1 MRLSAIY
8 ALISLALLI
17 AVSTGCERG
26 PYPSPA
32 EVHSAQSI
40 PVWTPDGESI
50 VFYYVDLHLPFIR
63 GGKPPRLFVVGHGGS
78 DLYTLSDLLP
88 EDEPYDYDF
97 FPSISPDGSRL
108 AFATYRGTGYRV
120 SPEIATSG
128 LDGSDYRRLTD
139 NGWVKDTSPAWSPDG
154 TRIAFVSY
162 RMPAGWDEDLK
173 YDDGP
178 DIYTMAPDG
187 SDVRMV
193 NPPSISVTPDPPAW
207 SPNGRSIAFLAEEE
221 VVDEE
226 ERERL
231 GHSITVLYITSAD
244 SSDVKRIS
252 RATTPPAWSPDG
264 SLIAFGISDGGYY
277 GQYARR
283 HTVSHDGSGLRELP
297 DFYDLIGQTL
307 SWMPGGSEI
316 TFAGIRNSLSED
328 GSYTAISGYGIHA
341 VKEDGSGFRTIAE
354 LPLGSND
361 VVVWSPDGSR
371 IALMKPD
378 AKSIDAS
385 GILLY
390 TLAADGSDRRDL
402 VRAGLGA
409 IVAEHSDWPDV
420 VDDIAG
426 CSKGFV
432 VSDPDENPGL
442 VKDCQTLLSIRNVL
456 AGNGVVLGWSADIPI
471 ANWFGIEVRGNPRRV
486 RTLIMNASI
495 MNEKVRGLVPAE
507 LWNLTELEVLDIRN
521 SFYLTGPIP
530 PELGKLENLK
540 WLILRGN
547 NLTGEIPPELGELE
561 SLEYLDLAG
570 NELTGSIPSTL
581 AGLENLAELV
591 VGGNDLTGCIPAELI
606 ANPSLDIGHIEL
618 EPCQ

>member
-1 MRLSAIY
+1 MRLTAVGAFVVF
-8 ALISLALLI
+8 ALFTPIMAY
-17 AVSTGCERG
+17 CEG
-26 PYPSPA
+26 PDFGLSFPA
-32 EVHSAQSI
+32 REVAKSGAM
-40 PVWTPDGESI
+40 WTPDGESI
-50 VFYYVDLHLPFIR
+50 VFYHD
-63 GGKPPRLFVVGHGGS
+63 PRFRSDTPIGLYLVEHDGS
-78 DLYTLSDLLP
+78 DLYSLSDLLP
-88 EDEPYDYDF
+88 EHKRYHFDF
-97 FPSISPDGSRL
+97 YPNVSPDGSRV
-108 AFATYRGTGYRV
+108 AFATYRGT
-120 SPEIATSG
+120 SFPPTLEIATTA
-128 LDGSDYRRLTD
+128 LDGSDYSRLTD
-139 NGWVKDTSPAWSPDG
+139 NHRVNDTSPVWSPDG

-162 RMPAGWDEDLK
+162 RTPAGWDEDLK
-173 YDDGP
+173 YEDGP

-221 VVDEE
+221 VMDEE

-244 SSDVKRIS
+244 GSDVKRIS
-252 RATTPPAWSPDG
+252 RATTPPDWSPDG
-264 SLIAFGISDGGYY
+264 SLIAFGISDGRSN
-277 GQYARR
+277 GQYARLNQNTR
-283 HTVSHDGSGLRELP
+283 LHTVSHDGTRLRELP
-297 DFYDLIGQTL
+297 DFYGLLGETL
-307 SWMPGGSEI
+307 SWVPGGSEI
-316 TFAGIRNSLSED
+316 TFVGTRNSLTED

-341 VKEDGSGFRTIAE
+341 VKEDGSDFRTIAE
-354 LPLGSND
+354 LPLWSNN

-378 AKSIDAS
+378 AEGIDNS

-402 VRAGLGA
+402 VRVGLGA

-456 AGNGVVLGWSADIPI
+456 AGNGVVLGWNDDIPI
-471 ANWFGIEVRGNPRRV
+471 TDWVGIEVKGDRPRV
-486 RTLIMNASI
+486 TTLRI
-495 MNEKVRGLVPAE
+495 NEGVRGVIPAE
-507 LWNLTELEVLDIRN
+507 LWNLTELEVLAINN

-530 PELGKLENLK
+530 PELGKLKNLK
-540 WLILRGN
+540 RLILIGN

-561 SLEYLDLAG
+561 SLEYLHLSD

-581 AGLENLAELV
+581 AGLENLEELV

-606 ANPSLDIGHIEL
+606 ANPSLDIGHLEL

>member
-1 MRLSAIY
+1 M
-8 ALISLALLI
+8 
-17 AVSTGCERG
+17 
-26 PYPSPA
+26 
-32 EVHSAQSI
+32 
-40 PVWTPDGESI
+40 
-50 VFYYVDLHLPFIR
+50 
-63 GGKPPRLFVVGHGGS
+63 
-78 DLYTLSDLLP
+78 YTLSDLLP

-162 RMPAGWDEDLK
+162 RMPAGWDEDQD
-173 YDDGP
+173 YNDGP
-178 DIYTMAPDG
+178 DIYTMAPNG

-207 SPNGRSIAFLAEEE
+207 SPNGRLIAFLAEEE

-226 ERERL
+226 EKERL
-231 GHSITVLYITSAD
+231 GHSMTVLYITSVD
-244 SSDVKRIS
+244 GSDVKRIS

-277 GQYARR
+277 GQYARL

-361 VVVWSPDGSR
+361 VAVWSPDGSR

-378 AKSIDAS
+378 AESIDAS

-456 AGNGVVLGWSADIPI
+456 AGNGVVLGWNDDIPI
-471 ANWFGIEVRGNPRRV
+471 TDWVGIEVKGDRPRV
-486 RTLIMNASI
+486 TTLRI
-495 MNEKVRGLVPAE
+495 NEGVRGVIPAE
-507 LWNLTELEVLDIRN
+507 LWNLTELEVLDIWN
-521 SFYLTGPIP
+521 CFYLTGPIP
-530 PELGKLENLK
+530 PELGKLANLK
-540 WLILRGN
+540 RLILRNN

-570 NELTGSIPSTL
+570 NELSGSIPSTL
-581 AGLENLAELV
+581 AGLENLEELV
-591 VGGNDLTGCIPAELI
+591 VGGNDLTGCIPADLI
-606 ANPSLDIGHIEL
+606 ANPSLDIGHVEL